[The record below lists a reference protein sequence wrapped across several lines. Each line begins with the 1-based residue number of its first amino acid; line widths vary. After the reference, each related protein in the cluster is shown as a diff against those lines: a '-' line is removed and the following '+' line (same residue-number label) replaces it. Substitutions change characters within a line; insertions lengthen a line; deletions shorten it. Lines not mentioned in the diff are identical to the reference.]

1 MSKQVIN
8 NTNITPD
15 TLFAQANKINDNFTE
30 VYDALSA
37 TSLTKTSE
45 LTNDGADA
53 INPFIT
59 ALNIPTSY
67 TISAIDGLSTALATL
82 STNISTISGVSSS
95 NLVTIGLIQGDITTI
110 LNTLSGF
117 NSIINAQNGQIAT
130 IQGDIVAIYNIINP

>member
-30 VYDALSA
+30 VYNALSA

-59 ALNIPTSY
+59 ALAIPTSY